1 MCGICGVWHY
11 ATGEPVDR
19 EQLQTMMDTMFHRGP
34 DDSGSYFDDQA
45 GLGLG
50 FRRLSIIDLSRAA
63 RQPLAN
69 ENGTVRAIC
78 NGEIYNFRDL
88 RARLETGGHIF
99 RSHTDTEVI
108 VHAYEQ
114 HGERFLQDLDG
125 MFGLGVWDGHRRR
138 LILARDRVGK
148 KPLYYYDDGRS
159 LRFASELKALIADPA
174 VPRTLDWVALG
185 EFLAIG
191 YISGARSIFAHV
203 RKLPAGCYVLCENG
217 SSVTKRYWDWLPAF
231 SRTPARCSESEWA
244 GHTRTA
250 LEEAVR
256 KRMVSDVPLGAL
268 LSGGLDSSSIVAIMA
283 AASAGPVKTF
293 SIGFPERRHNEL
305 QYAAQIAQRFGT
317 DHQELIVTPE
327 RVPDVLP
334 ALVRQ
339 FDEPFADSSAL
350 PTYYVCKMARQ
361 HVTVVLSGDGGDEA
375 CAGYPRYWKALSAS
389 AVDRIPTTARRAM
402 LFPLASLPVGMPG
415 RRKARRLMLNPVE
428 RYVSLMRLTPDEE
441 IRAFLSPAAAEQ
453 IDDDGTASW
462 REVLEQGRRL
472 DALSRMQYADARVYL
487 TDDILVKVDRAS
499 MLNSLEVRCPF
510 LDHRFLEL
518 MASVPPDMRLRNRR
532 GKRILKA
539 AMRSVLPESTLTRSK
554 MGFAIPIDSWFSGS
568 LASYVRE
575 VLLDRQTMQRGII
588 ASNQAERLTLS
599 TTRGMSQFVWA
610 LVVLELWFRSYLDR
624 P

>member
-11 ATGEPVDR
+11 ATREPVDR
-19 EQLQTMMDTMFHRGP
+19 EQLQTMMDTMLHRGP
-34 DDSGSYFDDQA
+34 DDSGSYFDDDA

-50 FRRLSIIDLSRAA
+50 FRRLSIIDLSPAA
-63 RQPLAN
+63 RQPIGS
-69 ENGTVRAIC
+69 ENGIIRGMC
-78 NGEIYNFRDL
+78 NGEIYNFKDL
-88 RARLETGGHIF
+88 RARLEADGHIF
-99 RSHTDTEVI
+99 RSHSDTEVI

-114 HGERFLQDLDG
+114 QGERFLQDLDG
-125 MFGLGVWDGHRRR
+125 MFGLAVWDGHHRR

-148 KPLYYYDDGRS
+148 KPLYYYDDGRC

-174 VPRTLDWVALG
+174 VPRTLDWTALA

-191 YISGARSIFAHV
+191 YIAGARSIFAGV
-203 RKLPAGCYVLCENG
+203 RKLQAGCYVLHENG
-217 SSVTKRYWDWLPAF
+217 SMVTKRYWDWLPAF
-231 SRTPARCSESEWA
+231 SEAPVRRPESEWA
-244 GHTRTA
+244 CHTRTA
-250 LEEAVR
+250 LEDAVR

-268 LSGGLDSSSIVAIMA
+268 LSGGLDSSSIVALMSA
-283 AASAGPVKTF
+283 VSAGPVKTF

-305 QYAAQIAQRFGT
+305 RYAAQIAQRFGT
-317 DHQELIVTPE
+317 DHHELIVTPE

-389 AVDRIPTTARRAM
+389 VVDTIPARLRRAL
-402 LFPLASLPVGMPG
+402 LFPIERLPIGTPG
-415 RRKARRLMLNPVE
+415 RRKALRLMLNPYE
-428 RYVSLMRLTPDEE
+428 RYVSLMLLASNEE
-441 IRAFLSPAAAEQ
+441 IRALLSPAAARQ

-462 REVLEQGRRL
+462 RQALEQGGRL
-472 DALSRMQYADARVYL
+472 DALSRMQYADARVFIA
-487 TDDILVKVDRAS
+487 DDILVKVDRAS

-518 MASVPPDMRLRNRR
+518 MASVPPEMRLRNRR

-539 AMRSVLPESTLTRSK
+539 AMRGVLPDSTLTRSK

-575 VLLDRQTMQRGII
+575 VLLDRQTIERGII
-588 ASNQAERLTLS
+588 ASNTIERLTHTGRS
-599 TTRGMSQFVWA
+599 RMSQFVWA
-610 LVVLELWFRSYLDR
+610 LLVLELWFRSYLDHS
-624 P
+624 